1 MSEIT
6 VKEFYEINGPVE
18 YERSTTILPRLWP
31 IKKMSYGYNSSNDY
45 CHERGERNY
54 IVLYS
59 NSGESSPWWI
69 GYQRK
74 LKFVL
79 SNGEVVIID
88 GSGTVDGR
96 FGYDENAEPI
106 KKLMKFI
113 DDFNDGFMGNLYNM
127 EDDTFDDI

>member
-6 VKEFYEINGPVE
+6 VKEFYEITGPVE
-18 YERSTTILPRLWP
+18 YEHSTTILPRLWP
-31 IKKMSYGYNSSNDY
+31 ITKMAYGFNSSNDY
-45 CHERGERNY
+45 CDEREERNY

-59 NSGESSPWWI
+59 NSGESVLWWI

-88 GSGTVDGR
+88 GSGTVDGKV
-96 FGYDENAEPI
+96 GYDEKAEPI

-113 DDFNDGFMGNLYNM
+113 DEFNDSFMGNLYNM
-127 EDDTFDDI
+127 EDDTFEDI

>member
-6 VKEFYEINGPVE
+6 IKEFYEINGPVE
-18 YERSTTILPRLWP
+18 YERPTNILPRLWP
-31 IKKMSYGYNSSNDY
+31 ITKMAYGYNSSNDY
-45 CHERGERNY
+45 CRERERNY

-69 GYQRK
+69 GYQSK

-96 FGYDENAEPI
+96 IGYDENAEPI

-113 DDFNDGFMGNLYNM
+113 DDFNAGFMDNLYNM
-127 EDDTFDDI
+127 EDETFEDI